1 MELSFRN
8 QSAGI
13 SIMKTLR
20 LTSPQKPRG
29 LVARILVID
38 AVHMPQRIP
47 FARKTQQHTQR
58 RFARLRGRVTADLD

>member
-1 MELSFRN
+1 
-8 QSAGI
+8 
-13 SIMKTLR
+13 
-20 LTSPQKPRG
+20 